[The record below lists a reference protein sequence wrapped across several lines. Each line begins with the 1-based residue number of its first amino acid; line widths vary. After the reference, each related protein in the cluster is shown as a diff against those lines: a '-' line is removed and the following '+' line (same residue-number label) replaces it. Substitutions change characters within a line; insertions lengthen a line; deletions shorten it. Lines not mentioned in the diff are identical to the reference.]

1 MILPALCV
9 MICARAGVAQ
19 EANPTAAGAPDA
31 RSVVVRAQWLIDG
44 TAEKPR
50 HNMEVVIRG
59 NRIIDVRAANS
70 QALPAGS
77 QLIDLG
83 AATLLPGLIDA
94 HTHIFLQGE
103 DPAAGGYDVQL
114 LKYPASYRAARAVVS
129 ARRAL
134 EQGFT
139 SIRDVET
146 EGAGYG
152 DVGIKRAINE
162 GIIPGPR
169 MWVST
174 LSISS
179 TGGYPLEGYAPEIT
193 VPKGS
198 QLIDGPVE
206 ARKAAREQL
215 DKGADWIKV
224 YMTHRSWVDAQ
235 GALVSQP
242 TLTVEELRA
251 IVDET
256 HGWGRKVACHAY
268 NGVGLQRALDGGCDS
283 IEHGLEIT
291 DAQIAQMLK
300 QGTWYVPTLEVY
312 YTDWDPAD
320 TDTGKRD
327 RKRVAVHGVSF
338 RKALH
343 AGVKIAFG
351 TDVGGFKWSQP
362 IAQEFSR
369 EVEFG
374 MTPMQAIQSATS
386 RAAELL
392 GRRGEIGVVAT
403 GAYADLIGVAGDP
416 LADVNVLK
424 AVQFVMKDGVVF
436 KSSMSEKIP

>member
-1 MILPALCV
+1 MVKNLLCV
-9 MICARAGVAQ
+9 LSLVGLTQVGFA
-19 EANPTAAGAPDA
+19 EDSAP
-31 RSVVVRAQWLIDG
+31 RNIVIRAQTLIDG
-44 TAEKPR
+44 SGEKPR
-50 HNMEVVIRG
+50 HNMEVVIHA
-59 NRIIDVRAANS
+59 NRIVEVRPATS
-70 QALPAGS
+70 GVPAGA

-83 AATLLPGLIDA
+83 TATLLPGLIDT
-94 HTHIFLQGE
+94 HTHVFLQGE
-103 DPAAGGYDVQL
+103 EAAAGGYDVQL
-114 LKYPASYRAARAVVS
+114 LKYPASYRVARAVVA

-139 SIRDVET
+139 SIRDMET

-152 DVGIKRAINE
+152 DVGIKQAINE

-169 MWVST
+169 MWIST
-174 LSISS
+174 VSISS

-215 DKGADWIKV
+215 DHGADWIKV
-224 YMTHRSWVDAQ
+224 YMTHRSWLDAQ

-251 IVDET
+251 VVDET
-256 HGWGRKVACHAY
+256 HGWGKKVACHAY
-268 NGVGLQRALDGGCDS
+268 NGLGLQRALDGGCDS

-300 QGTWYVPTLEVY
+300 QGTWYVPTLQVY

-320 TDTGKRD
+320 TDSGKRD
-327 RKRVAVHGVSF
+327 RKRVALHGVSF
-338 RKALH
+338 TKALH
-343 AGVKIAFG
+343 AGVKMAFG
-351 TDVGGFKWSQP
+351 TDVGGFNWTDP
-362 IAQEFSR
+362 IAAEFGR

-374 MTPMQAIQSATS
+374 MTPMQAILSATS

-392 GRRGEIGVVAT
+392 GKRGEIGVVAP
-403 GAYADLIGVAGDP
+403 GAYADFAAVAGDP
-416 LADVNVLK
+416 LSDVNVLK
-424 AVQFVMKDGVVF
+424 SVEFVMKDGVVIRRAF
-436 KSSMSEKIP
+436 N

>member
-1 MILPALCV
+1 MLFFALGLV
-9 MICARAGVAQ
+9 MAARAGIAQ
-19 EANPTAAGAPDA
+19 DASHAAVSPAA
-31 RSVVVRAQWLIDG
+31 LRTVVVRAQWLIDG
-44 TAEKPR
+44 IADKPR
-50 HNMEVVIRG
+50 HDMEIVIRD
-59 NRIIDVRAANS
+59 NRIVDVRPANS
-70 QALPAGS
+70 QALPAAA
-77 QLIDLG
+77 QVIDLG
-83 AATLLPGLIDA
+83 AATVLPGLIDT

-114 LKYPASYRAARAVVS
+114 LKYPASYRAVRAAVS

-162 GIIPGPR
+162 GVIPGPR

-179 TGGYPLEGYAPEIT
+179 TGGYPLEGYAPEIA

-224 YMTHRSWVDAQ
+224 YMTHRSWLDAQ

-242 TLTVEELRA
+242 TLTVEELKA
-251 IVDET
+251 VVDET
-256 HGWGRKVACHAY
+256 HGWGRRVACHAY
-268 NGVGLQRALDGGCDS
+268 NGPGLQRALDGGCDS

-300 QGTWYVPTLEVY
+300 QGTWYVPTLQVY
-312 YTDWDPAD
+312 YTDWEPPD
-320 TDTGKRD
+320 TEEGKRD
-327 RKRVAVHGVSF
+327 RKRVALHGVSF
-338 RKALH
+338 TKALH
-343 AGVKIAFG
+343 AGVKMAFG
-351 TDVGGFKWSQP
+351 TDVGGFMWSEP
-362 IAQEFSR
+362 IAEEFAR

-374 MTPMQAIQSATS
+374 MTPMQAIKSATS
-386 RAAELL
+386 RAADLL
-392 GRRGEIGVVAT
+392 GKRGELGVVAP
-403 GAYADLIGVAGDP
+403 GAYADLIAVAGDP
-416 LADVNVLK
+416 LADVSVLK
-424 AVQFVMKDGVVF
+424 AVHFVMKDGAVF
-436 KSSMSEKIP
+436 KSSAGERVP